1 MSQDR
6 LSALAILSIENELS
20 SRLDFKDLIEDFNQK
35 KSRRLN
41 F

>member
-6 LSALAILSIENELS
+6 LSALALLSIENDVASCLNYS
-20 SRLDFKDLIEDFNQK
+20 DIIEDFSNK
-35 KSRRLN
+35 KSRKH